1 MDKDFVATLR
11 RLKKQAADAQQTF
24 LSYLIDMAEMEARQT
39 KKAA

>member
-1 MDKDFVATLR
+1 MRHSNSNHFPDGT
-11 RLKKQAADAQQTF
+11 QQTF